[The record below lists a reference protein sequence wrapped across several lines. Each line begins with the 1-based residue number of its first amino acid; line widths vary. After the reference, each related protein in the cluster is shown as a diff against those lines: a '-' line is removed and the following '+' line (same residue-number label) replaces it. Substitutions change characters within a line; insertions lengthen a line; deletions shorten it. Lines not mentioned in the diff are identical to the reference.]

1 MFRPKVSV
9 YLLLS
14 MLVAAASLTA
24 CSSPNA
30 QEENIVRQ
38 YFRASGLRDNQTLA
52 NFAVVSFDPKTEGV
66 VTNFEVTSVS
76 EERSEPLRV
85 IEMSK
90 AFAEAESANKAFNEK
105 KKTYQDANFEA
116 INRVIKA
123 QGSGAKL
130 SGRDGQV
137 QAEWEKWQAE
147 TGAEAKKLSAAR
159 AALADARPVADL
171 SLTTGNA
178 APPAIDEMNG
188 VLVSRDVNIAATV
201 RGVDNATSQKNYV
214 VTLSRAIIKGS
225 SGDRTGKWIV
235 TNVKPA

>member
-1 MFRPKVSV
+1 V
-9 YLLLS
+9 YLLVS
-14 MLVAAASLTA
+14 MLLAAAALTA
-24 CSSPNA
+24 CSSPYA

-52 NFAVVSFDPKTEGV
+52 NFAVVSFDPKSEGV
-66 VTNFEVTSVS
+66 VTDFDVTSVS

-85 IEMSK
+85 IELSK
-90 AFAEAESANKAFNEK
+90 AFAEAEAANKAFNEK
-105 KKTYQDANFEA
+105 KKTYQDANIEA

-123 QGSGAKL
+123 QASGAKL

-147 TGAEAKKLSAAR
+147 TSAEAKKLSAAR
-159 AALADARPVADL
+159 EAFADSRPVAEL

-178 APPAIDEMNG
+178 APPAIAEMNG
-188 VLVSRDVNIAATV
+188 TMSSKDVTVAATV
-201 RGVDNATSQKNYV
+201 RGPDGATSQKNFV
-214 VTLSRAIIKGS
+214 VTLSRAVVKGA

>member
-1 MFRPKVSV
+1 MFRPKASV

-14 MLVAAASLTA
+14 MLMAAATLTA

-52 NFAVVSFDPKTEGV
+52 NFAVVSFDPKTEGA

-85 IEMSK
+85 IELSK
-90 AFAEAESANKAFNEK
+90 ALAEAESANKAFNEK
-105 KKTYQDANFEA
+105 KKMYQDANIEA

-123 QGSGAKL
+123 QASGAKL

-137 QAEWEKWQAE
+137 QAEWEKWQAD
-147 TGAEAKKLSAAR
+147 TSAEAKKLSAAR
-159 AALADARPVADL
+159 SAFADSRPVAEL

-178 APPAIDEMNG
+178 APPAIEEMNG
-188 VLVSRDVNIAATV
+188 VLTSKDVTVVATV
-201 RGVDNATSQKNYV
+201 RGPDGATTDKNYV
-214 VTLSRAIIKGS
+214 VTLSRAVVKGAT
-225 SGDRTGKWIV
+225 GDRTGKWIV

>member
-1 MFRPKVSV
+1 MFRPKASV

-14 MLVAAASLTA
+14 MLVAASALTA

-52 NFAVVSFDPKTEGV
+52 NFAVVSFDPKSEGV
-66 VTNFEVTSVS
+66 VTDFDVTSVS
-76 EERSEPLRV
+76 EPRSEPLKV
-85 IEMSK
+85 IELSK

-105 KKTYQDANFEA
+105 KKAYQDANIEA
-116 INRVIKA
+116 LNRVIKA
-123 QGSGAKL
+123 QSSGAKL

-147 TGAEAKKLSAAR
+147 TSAEAKKLSAAR
-159 AALADARPVADL
+159 AAFSESRPVADL

-178 APPAIDEMNG
+178 APPAIAEMNG
-188 VLVSRDVNIAATV
+188 NLVSRDVNITATV
-201 RGVDNATSQKNYV
+201 RGPDGTSSQKNYV
-214 VTLSRAIIKGS
+214 VTLSRAVIKGAN
-225 SGDRTGKWIV
+225 GDRTGKWIV